1 VHDHDQNSVNVPK
14 ITGLENIIVCVID
27 RWIQA
32 PHVILTYDGILQL
45 MYLYDGIFQI
55 LFFFRDDY
63 CYLNEKLSV
72 KLLLPQKGHR
82 KMCQKDESKT
92 Y

>member
-1 VHDHDQNSVNVPK
+1 MHDHDQNSVNVPK

-32 PHVILTYDGILQL
+32 QHVILTYDGILQL

-55 LFFFRDDY
+55 L
-63 CYLNEKLSV
+63 
-72 KLLLPQKGHR
+72 
-82 KMCQKDESKT
+82 SKCFALIFEISF
-92 Y
+92 YAMKSYSLRPNI